1 MNEASAATDAGP
13 ANRGFSASILR
24 SLRHRNYRLFF
35 GGQGLSLFGTWMTTV
50 ATRWLIYYLMLGQD
64 WILGFVTFAGQIPI
78 FFAPLAGAWVEGA
91 SRHRTLIVTQSLSM
105 IQSFALAVLSLT
117 GVVQVW
123 HVLVLAAF
131 QGFVNALDVPARQAF
146 LVEMVEDRNDLGNAI
161 ALNSSMFNGARLL
174 GPAVAGLI
182 LAMFTKSVGL
192 GAGVCFT
199 IDGISYL
206 AVIVALLRMNVKP
219 HVPRS
224 SDRRIFRELADGF
237 RYSFHSRPIRAILL
251 LLAVVSIFGAPFM
264 VLMPAFAKNILHG
277 NAGTYG
283 ILLAVSGAGA
293 LLGGVYLA
301 KRNTVLGLG
310 RVIAVCCSLSAV
322 SIIGF
327 AFSQVLW
334 LSMLMTF
341 VASFGMMVQMAASN
355 TILQT
360 VVEDEMRARVMSFY
374 ALMVLGMIPV
384 GSLLCSGLVVLIGD
398 PYTVALGGAVS
409 LAGAVYFMMILPE
422 LRAAARP
429 MLERAG
435 VLPPLA
441 AGIQAATNQTGEAA

>member
-1 MNEASAATDAGP
+1 MSDVPAPEAAPS
-13 ANRGFSASILR
+13 RGISASILR

-35 GGQGLSLFGTWMTTV
+35 GGQFLSLFGTWMTTV
-50 ATRWLIYYLMLGQD
+50 ATRWLIYELMLGQD

-91 SRHRTLIVTQSLSM
+91 SRHRTLVVTQALSM
-105 IQSFALAVLSLT
+105 IQSFALALLSLT
-117 GVVQVW
+117 GLVQVW

-131 QGFVNALDVPARQAF
+131 QGFFNAMDVPARQAF
-146 LVEMVEDRNDLGNAI
+146 LAEIVEDRNDLGNAI

-174 GPAVAGLI
+174 GPALAGLI
-182 LAMFTKSVGL
+182 LAMFTKSVDL

-219 HVPRS
+219 QAPRS
-224 SDRRIFRELADGF
+224 SDRKILRELADGF

-264 VLMPAFAKNILHG
+264 VLMPAFAKTILHG

-301 KRNTVLGLG
+301 SRSTVLGLG
-310 RVIAVCCSLSAV
+310 RVIAVCCSLFAISV
-322 SIIGF
+322 IGF
-327 AFSQVLW
+327 AFSRVLW
-334 LSMLMTF
+334 LSMLTTF

-360 VVEDEMRARVMSFY
+360 VVEDSLRARVMSFY

-441 AGIQAATNQTGEAA
+441 AGIQAATNQTGEVA